1 MINAEKA
8 EELDKRIGIL
18 VEATTRTMFVMI
30 CRGLFE
36 QHKGLFA
43 FLIAVSIMRQK
54 KAISTEEWGF
64 FLKPALAQ
72 EGLPPNPSG
81 EGGWL
86 ELKVWGS
93 VIKGEEEVPGLAG
106 LRAAIEADAAP
117 WRAYAESEA
126 PQNAP
131 LPAGW
136 EGKVTPFQRLL
147 LLKIFRPEKVVFAT
161 NEFVASE
168 MGDFFKEAPPFDLL
182 STFKDSACRVPIIFV
197 LTSGADPT
205 QYLLSLGKQQ
215 GYETGSNLKMVSLGQ
230 GQGPIAERLISEGKA
245 AGHWVCLQNCHLS
258 VSWLPKLD
266 ALLEELRDAADG

>member
-1 MINAEKA
+1 
-8 EELDKRIGIL
+8 
-18 VEATTRTMFVMI
+18 
-30 CRGLFE
+30 
-36 QHKGLFA
+36 
-43 FLIAVSIMRQK
+43 MRQK
-54 KAISTEEWGF
+54 KVVSAEEWAF

-106 LRAAIEADAAP
+106 LRAALETDAAP
-117 WRAYAESEA
+117 WRAYAESDA

-182 STFKDSACRVPIIFV
+182 STFKVRLRIRVRVRVRVRVRPP
-197 LTSGADPT
+197 S
-205 QYLLSLGKQQ
+205 
-215 GYETGSNLKMVSLGQ
+215 
-230 GQGPIAERLISEGKA
+230 R
-245 AGHWVCLQNCHLS
+245 AGRS
-258 VSWLPKLD
+258 
-266 ALLEELRDAADG
+266 